1 MPNTVQNQPWKICK
15 QMSKAMFPQNSLQE
29 QWSWPGLTCKPYF
42 QSLFYA
48 INFLHAA
55 EMVLNNK
62 DETAF
67 ETKEL

>member
-1 MPNTVQNQPWKICK
+1 
-15 QMSKAMFPQNSLQE
+15 MFPQNSLQE

>member
-1 MPNTVQNQPWKICK
+1 
-15 QMSKAMFPQNSLQE
+15 MSKAMFQQNSLQK
-29 QWSWPGLTCKPYF
+29 QWSWPDLTWRPYV

-62 DETAF
+62 DETVF